1 MLFIL
6 SIVVLVCFWLV
17 LVHLFR
23 HHCIWKFII
32 LRIYNLF
39 IILFQMIPKQNLNI
53 SQQNQLI
60 QCILQK
66 ILLLEESRQARIK
79 APRVKL

>member
-1 MLFIL
+1 
-6 SIVVLVCFWLV
+6 
-17 LVHLFR
+17 
-23 HHCIWKFII
+23 
-32 LRIYNLF
+32 
-39 IILFQMIPKQNLNI
+39 MIPKQNLNI

-79 APRVKL
+79 APRVKLKQE